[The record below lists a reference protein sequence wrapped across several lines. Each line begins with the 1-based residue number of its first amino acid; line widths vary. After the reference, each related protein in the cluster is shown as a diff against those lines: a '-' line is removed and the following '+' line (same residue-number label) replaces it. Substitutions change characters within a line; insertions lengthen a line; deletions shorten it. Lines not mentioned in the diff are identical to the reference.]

1 MEKILKVNGI
11 DCANCAAKIENKI
24 GKIKNVTDASV
35 NFMTG
40 KIIVEIESENTEEI
54 ENIMEQVIKIINKI
68 EPDATIEE

>member
-11 DCANCAAKIENKI
+11 DCANCAAKIESKI
-24 GKIKNVTDASV
+24 SKIKKVTDASV

-40 KIIVEIESENTEEI
+40 KVIIEIESENTEEI

-68 EPDATIEE
+68 EPDATLEE

>member
-24 GKIKNVTDASV
+24 SKIKKVNEASV

-40 KIIVEIESENTEEI
+40 KVMIETETEDIEENNIIVKE
-54 ENIMEQVIKIINKI
+54 VIKIINKI
-68 EPDATIEE
+68 EPDAIIE

>member
-11 DCANCAAKIENKI
+11 DCANCAAKIESKI
-24 GKIKNVTDASV
+24 GKIKKVTDASV

-40 KIIVEIESENTEEI
+40 KVMVEIESEDEEEI
-54 ENIMEQVIKIINKI
+54 NNIMEQVIKIINKI